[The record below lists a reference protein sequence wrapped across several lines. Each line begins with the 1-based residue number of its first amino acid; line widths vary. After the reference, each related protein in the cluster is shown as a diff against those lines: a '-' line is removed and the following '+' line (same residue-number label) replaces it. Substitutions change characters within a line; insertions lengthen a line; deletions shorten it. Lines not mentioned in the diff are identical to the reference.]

1 MALILSL
8 ETSTRICSV
17 ALHAN
22 KQLITSAEVHVEQA
36 HATRLASLIKD
47 ISRFA
52 GIEITELNA
61 VAVSSGPGSYTGLRI
76 GVSTAKGLCFAL
88 GIPLISVNTL
98 KLMAFQMSNSVDQ
111 DNLLCPMID
120 ARRME
125 VYCLITD
132 VNLKEIQPIQ
142 AKVIDTFSFKDLLQN
157 KKITFFGDGAS
168 KCKSMITDAQASF
181 IDIIYPQAL
190 ALGAMASEK
199 FDKGEF
205 EDIVNYEPVYLKE
218 FLVKTPKMI

>member
-22 KQLITSAEVHVEQA
+22 TQLITSAEIHVEQA

-52 GIEITELNA
+52 GIEITELSA

-98 KLMAFQMSNSVDQ
+98 KLMAFQMSTNVDQ
-111 DNLLCPMID
+111 DTLLCPMID

-132 VNLKEIQPIQ
+132 VHLKEIQPIQ

-157 KKITFFGDGAS
+157 KKIAFFGDGAP
-168 KCKSMITDAQASF
+168 KCKSTITDAQASF
-181 IDIIYPQAL
+181 IDNIYPQAL

-199 FDKGEF
+199 FDKREF

-218 FLVKTPKMI
+218 FLVKAPKVI